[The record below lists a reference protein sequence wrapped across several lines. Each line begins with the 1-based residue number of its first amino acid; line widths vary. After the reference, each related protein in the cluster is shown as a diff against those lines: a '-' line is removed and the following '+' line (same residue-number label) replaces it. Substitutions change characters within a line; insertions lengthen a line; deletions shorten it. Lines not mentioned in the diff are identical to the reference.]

1 MTPPPRSSRLSRV
14 TPPMGWGA
22 WLQAGVC
29 CPTAQRGRLIFPG
42 TAQNCPQQT
51 TGASWT
57 GRCPPPPRTLG
68 RPTTVLATPSTPL
81 LHAWPFVWA
90 GWTSYGSCWPSACP
104 CPHAVSQIR
113 ILFHLSASSSLTPV
127 FLFLSASFSRA
138 FDSVLHE
145 AEEEVIEPGEQPELL
160 EQRHH
165 HGLFQQARRGA
176 AQTDTHPGE
185 RGWVDV
191 SASVVVL
198 ATIYDQAPASSQ
210 CKCQ

>member
-14 TPPMGWGA
+14 TPPTGWGA
-22 WLQAGVC
+22 WLQSGVC
-29 CPTAQRGRLIFPG
+29 CPTAQWGRLIFPG
-42 TAQNCPQQT
+42 TAQNRLQQPA
-51 TGASWT
+51 GASWT
-57 GRCPPPPRTLG
+57 GRCPPPPRTPG

-113 ILFHLSASSSLTPV
+113 ILFHPSAGHSLT
-127 FLFLSASFSRA
+127 FFFSASFSCA
-138 FDSVLHE
+138 FDGVLHE

-191 SASVVVL
+191 SASVVHSPL
-198 ATIYDQAPASSQ
+198 FTISKSSQ
-210 CKCQ
+210 WKCR